1 MALYMGSS
9 TREVLRCLLEGL
21 RWLWGADAVKV
32 AGKSGISQARS
43 RLGEVPLRRLYE
55 QVVQPV
61 ATCATRGAKPSFAG
75 HSSGRSLRDGIGRGG
90 W

>member
-32 AGKSGISQARS
+32 AGKSGILAGTQP
-43 RLGEVPLRRLYE
+43 LG
-55 QVVQPV
+55 
-61 ATCATRGAKPSFAG
+61 RGAAAAA
-75 HSSGRSLRDGIGRGG
+75 L
-90 W
+90 